1 MNAIFLSLRVLHV
14 LCAALW
20 FGAAVLL
27 GMFVLPTVERL
38 GTDGH
43 KVLTSLV
50 RGGLNAYMGSV
61 AGLTILSGFY
71 LYWHF
76 TAGFDPTISRSAG
89 AMLYGIGGLLGII
102 AAFLGGS
109 VIGRGLKSLESAGAA
124 LATTNDTAARTA
136 VLSDIAHLRARVKSA
151 GNVMLVLLVVAI
163 ILMALGHYV

>member
-1 MNAIFLSLRVLHV
+1 MNAIFLPIRALHV
-14 LCAALW
+14 VCAALW

-27 GMFVLPTVERL
+27 GMFLLPTVERL
-38 GTDGH
+38 GTDGN
-43 KVLTSLV
+43 KVLTGLE
-50 RGGLNAYMGSV
+50 RAGLNAYMGTV

-89 AMLYGIGGLLGII
+89 AMLYGVGGLLGII

-109 VIGRGLKSLESAGAA
+109 VVGRGMKSLESAGAA
-124 LATTNDTAARTA
+124 LATTNDAAARTA
-136 VLSDIAHLRARVKSA
+136 ILSDMSRLRGRVKSV
-151 GNVMLVLLVVAI
+151 GNVTLILLVAAI